1 MTDFVKRKLTRGDCL
16 KEVRPCRRHCPY
28 RLDGEESCALD
39 VADRGGMK
47 QADVAKLIG
56 VSWSRIQQIEDQ
68 ALAKVCEALGRP
80 MPARKDYATDL
91 PPERNGT
98 PRNAFDEEVFAA
110 VAEMGSVTPA
120 QVAGRVGVKRNK
132 ASNAMIRLLEEGRL
146 VRTRLRSTQL
156 SYSYAAAEE
165 AEAAE

>member
-80 MPARKDYATDL
+80 MPARSDYLPDL
-91 PPERNGT
+91 DLTRIRIDLEALG
-98 PRNAFDEEVFAA
+98 DEIVEA
-110 VAEMGSVTPA
+110 VAKGGTITADAICET
-120 QVAGRVGVKRNK
+120 VGHKRNTIRDLL
-132 ASNAMIRLLEEGRL
+132 ATLVSDGRLLR
-146 VRTRLRSTQL
+146 VRRATPQ
-156 SYSYAAAEE
+156 E
-165 AEAAE
+165 AYLYRAPESEAAE